1 MWTISV
7 PLSIPISKNKN
18 FSLNL
23 NIYRNAHYRVLHTAK
38 EKYTDLILDLLSKAS
53 LPCLDVIRFEIKI
66 FPASARLFDIANVGP
81 IVSKFFDD
89 ALVAAGVIPDDNYT
103 HVTSYTYI
111 VGSIDR
117 ANPRAEITIIP
128 LSSYEKET
136 TMQFKLSQETIESLV
151 LEHVNSMI
159 QVAEDVTLEIS
170 LEDDG
175 TATVSLDKATAKTT
189 PAPVKAKPVA
199 KKEAPKPQPIKED
212 PVKEDKKEEAPFE
225 PDITEEEETDPLD
238 VPAVATDEVE
248 EAEETPSAAPAKGL
262 FANIKRPTN

>member
-175 TATVSLDKATAKTT
+175 TATVSLVKATAKTT
-189 PAPVKAKPVA
+189 PVKAKPVA
-199 KKEAPKPQPIKED
+199 KKEVAKPQP
-212 PVKEDKKEEAPFE
+212 VVEDKKEEAPFE
-225 PDITEEEETDPLD
+225 PDITEEEGADPLD
-238 VPAVATDEVE
+238 VPAVASDDVE